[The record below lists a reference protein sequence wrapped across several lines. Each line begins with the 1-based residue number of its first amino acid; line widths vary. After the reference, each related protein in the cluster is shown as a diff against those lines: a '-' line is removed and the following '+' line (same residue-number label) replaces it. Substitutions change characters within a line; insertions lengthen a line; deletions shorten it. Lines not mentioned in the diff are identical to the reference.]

1 MGIEETLRNIEQ
13 ITKEMMGRFGEITSS
28 FKIMVASVGD
38 LKSTT
43 DQLSQEIQNT
53 RISGTLQNSI
63 QALPQIIQTLEQS
76 ISSFQ
81 EAFKSLATETRDDL
95 KFIKVSYVEDVV
107 GNMRN
112 LSSQISDM
120 VKTSTEK
127 TKEEYEATQLLFTV
141 INETLQQIESRLNS
155 LLENQ
160 ADQLATVGEL
170 RDRVNAII
178 QVELSSLRDRIV
190 IYLEASV
197 NELKTSVSER
207 MAYQDES
214 LKRLTTSIE
223 RMNQNI
229 SALPQVIQQEIDTA
243 VQTKVNT
250 QLEYMEKEMKKMTAF
265 IVKSQRSKE

>member
-1 MGIEETLRNIEQ
+1 
-13 ITKEMMGRFGEITSS
+13 
-28 FKIMVASVGD
+28 
-38 LKSTT
+38 
-43 DQLSQEIQNT
+43 
-53 RISGTLQNSI
+53 
-63 QALPQIIQTLEQS
+63 
-76 ISSFQ
+76 
-81 EAFKSLATETRDDL
+81 
-95 KFIKVSYVEDVV
+95 VEDVV